1 MPREAFTDDVDSARD
16 YLSGLILQ
24 LQAARQQRALSQ
36 RGLGARLGMAEI
48 VVGKWENYA
57 DLPSA
62 GSFVRWAHA
71 LDYTVNIVD
80 RRRRPIAHRPTP
92 RRLESFEDYE
102 IRRIATALKQA
113 RIDADHTQESLGEL
127 LGVSEWTIRMWE
139 TARRQPRILHLIRWA
154 DALNCRVA
162 LTKNVK

>member
-1 MPREAFTDDVDSARD
+1 MPRDEFAADQRFAHE
-16 YLSGLILQ
+16 YLNGLILQ

-48 VVGKWENYA
+48 VVGKWENNA

-71 LDYTVNIVD
+71 LGHSVD
-80 RRRRPIAHRPTP
+80 ILDRKRRPITQRPAP
-92 RRLESFEDYE
+92 RHLEPFEDYE
-102 IRRIATALKQA
+102 IRRIAAALKHA
-113 RIDADHTQESLGEL
+113 RTEAELTQENLGEL
-127 LGVSEWTIRMWE
+127 LDVSEWTVRMWE

-154 DALNCRVA
+154 DALGCRVV
-162 LTKNVK
+162 LGKG

>member
-1 MPREAFTDDVDSARD
+1 MPRDEFAAGEGFAHE

-24 LQAARQQRALSQ
+24 LQAARRQRSLSQ

-48 VVGKWENYA
+48 VVGKWENNA

-71 LDYTVNIVD
+71 LGHSVDVLD
-80 RRRRPIAHRPTP
+80 RRRRTIAQRPTP
-92 RRLESFEDYE
+92 HYLEPFEDYE
-102 IRRIATALKQA
+102 IRRIAAALKHS
-113 RIDADHTQESLGEL
+113 RIEADHTQQKLGEL
-127 LGVSEWTIRMWE
+127 LDVSEWTVRMWE

-154 DALNCRVA
+154 DALGCRVV
-162 LTKNVK
+162 LSKN